1 MLIFRKNELRTT
13 AICAHCFKRKHI
25 WCVIIKRATAWLF
38 SFVLFLLLLTPPPS
52 PTSLPSPQTTHIKQ
66 VNYRL
71 NFHACEMLWTIRQ
84 QKWNK
89 ITWICLSL
97 WANRL
102 GVVHLCWCEWRQ
114 IAFNTKFK
122 GDNTL
127 ALNFIQRL
135 FKNRCYYYYYY
146 YYRCS

>member
-13 AICAHCFKRKHI
+13 AAICAHCFKRNHI

-52 PTSLPSPQTTHIKQ
+52 PTSLTSPHTTHIKQ

-97 WANRL
+97 WAKRL
-102 GVVHLCWCEWRQ
+102 GVVSLSEWVSVCSAHAMSTRYS
-114 IAFNTKFK
+114 
-122 GDNTL
+122 
-127 ALNFIQRL
+127 FIIEFLINGGKL
-135 FKNRCYYYYYY
+135 FLIQNSKVITH
-146 YYRCS
+146 